1 MNPARLTLAL
11 AIGVSALQA
20 QVRAQLVDGIKAV
33 VAESPVTYV
42 EVAERSARPVETLSH
57 QYSGDA
63 LQQRIFEVE
72 TNELEYLVSRQLI
85 LQEFKTYN
93 VPETILDKDVD
104 KRIQEIVHDRF
115 YGDRMRMIKT
125 LQAEGTTLERFRKT
139 IREQFIE
146 VALRNKNVSSEIII
160 SPHKVEAYYQDHHEE
175 FKMEDEVKLRMIVLN
190 RPNDGNAP
198 DPKKLGEDILLKL
211 QEGASFEEMAKTY
224 SQGSQASRGGDW
236 GWYATGK
243 LRKEF
248 AEASSKLKAGE
259 RSGLIETSDAFYIML
274 VEEKKPVR
282 YKELSEVRDEI
293 EKNLKLEETSRLEKQ
308 WIAKLKK
315 KTFVKFF

>member
-1 MNPARLTLAL
+1 MNRLRVYFAL
-11 AIGVSALQA
+11 AGWVLA
-20 QVRAQLVDGIKAV
+20 VHVNAQLVDGIKAV

-42 EVAERSARPVETLSH
+42 EVANISAPAVETLSH
-57 QYSGDA
+57 QYDGEG
-63 LQQRIFEVE
+63 LQQRVFEVE
-72 TNELEYLVSRQLI
+72 TNNLEHLVARQLI

-125 LQAEGTTLERFRKT
+125 LQAEGTTLERFRKN
-139 IREQFIE
+139 IRDQFIE

-160 SPHKVEAYYQDHHEE
+160 SPHKVESYYQDHRDE

-190 RPNDGNAP
+190 RATDGNAP
-198 DPKKLGEDILLKL
+198 DPKKLGEEILSKL
-211 QEGASFEEMAKTY
+211 QEGASFEEMARIY

-236 GWYATGK
+236 GWYATSK

-248 AEASSKLKAGE
+248 ADAASPLKAGE
-259 RSGLIETSDAFYIML
+259 RSGLIEASDAFYIML
-274 VEEKKPVR
+274 VEDKKPVR
-282 YKELSEVRDEI
+282 YKTLAEVRDEI

-308 WIAKLKK
+308 WIARLKK

>member
-1 MNPARLTLAL
+1 MKRLRVAFGLL
-11 AIGVSALQA
+11 FCFGGVQLE
-20 QVRAQLVDGIKAV
+20 AQLVDGVKAV

-42 EVAERSARPVETLSH
+42 EVAERSSRPIETLSH
-57 QYSGDA
+57 QYSGEV

-104 KRIQEIVHDRF
+104 KRIQEIVHERF

-125 LQAEGTTLERFRKT
+125 LQAEGTTLERFRKQ

-160 SPHKVEAYYQDHHEE
+160 SPHKIESYYQVHREE
-175 FKMEDEVKLRMIVLN
+175 FKLEDEVKLRMIVLN
-190 RPNDGNAP
+190 RPTDVNAP
-198 DPKKLGEDILLKL
+198 DPKKLGEDILSKL
-211 QEGASFEEMAKTY
+211 QEGAAFEEMAKVY

-248 AEASSKLKAGE
+248 AEASSKLKPGE
-259 RSGLIETSDAFYIML
+259 RSGLIEASDGFYIML

-282 YKELSEVRDEI
+282 YKTLAEVREEI
-293 EKNLKLEETSRLEKQ
+293 EKNLRLDETSRLEKQ
-308 WIAKLKK
+308 WVARLKK